1 MKKSL
6 KSGKISF
13 DITSDN
19 AVAAWVKNDHLAFEI
34 LYVYRGVVR
43 KYRPDFLIR
52 MKNGNILV
60 LETKGQVSEQD
71 KVKHRYLDEW
81 TQAVN
86 THRGFGKWHA
96 AVVHNPGEIRDVLLA
111 HETDELTERTHR

>member
-52 MKNGNILV
+52 MKNGNMLV

-86 THRGFGKWHA
+86 AHRGFGKWHA
-96 AVVHNPGEIRDVLLA
+96 AVVRNPGEIRDVLLA